1 MNIKRLKFDSE
12 LCGWEIGKCTAEESI
27 DKLNEDFIAE
37 LKKYDLV
44 YLITKFEKN
53 IRNFLVSIDC
63 ILADIKITL
72 SRNLREIK
80 YDNIELTQNDFYNQD
95 DRIRMLELGM
105 DLAETSRFYFDEN
118 LKNLGRQIYKEW
130 IKNSIN
136 KNFADE
142 IIVCRD
148 DNDRLIGFITV
159 KIKGNNAIL
168 DLVKVDQAFAGKGHG
183 KLLMSKFLS
192 YTASKKT
199 NMIIKVHTQ
208 LRNLVALQYFQSFG
222 LRVNGYEF
230 VCHLYPNGFKNV

>member
-1 MNIKRLKFDSE
+1 MHISRLKLDSE
-12 LCGWEIGKCTAEESI
+12 LCGWEIGKCIADEPI
-27 DKLNEDFIAE
+27 YKLNDDFIME

-53 IRNFLVSIDC
+53 IKCLLKNLDC

-72 SRNLREIK
+72 SQNLREIK

-95 DRIRMLELGM
+95 DRLRMLELGM

-136 KNFADE
+136 KSLADE
-142 IIVCRD
+142 IIVCRGE
-148 DNDRLIGFITV
+148 NDRVIGFITV

-168 DLVKVDQAFAGKGHG
+168 DLVKVDQAFVGKGRG
-183 KLLMSKFLS
+183 KLLMSKFLN
-192 YTASKKT
+192 YTASKKP

-222 LRVNGYEF
+222 LRVSSYEF
-230 VCHLYPNGFKNV
+230 VFHVYPHGFKNM